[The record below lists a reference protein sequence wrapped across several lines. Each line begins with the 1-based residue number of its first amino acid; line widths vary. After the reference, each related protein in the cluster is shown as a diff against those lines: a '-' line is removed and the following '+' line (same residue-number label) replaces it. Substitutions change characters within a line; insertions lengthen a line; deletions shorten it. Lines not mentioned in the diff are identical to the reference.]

1 LKTGWK
7 PDLDK
12 RLIVIA
18 APPKDLDA
26 EFATA
31 VKEGLSASQKTLPS
45 RFFYDFKGSELFEQI
60 TDLPE
65 YYLTRT
71 EASLFGTVTP
81 DIIGA
86 FEKPLTIVEFGSG
99 SSKKTRLLIEAA
111 LHSQKHLD
119 YVAIDIA
126 ADFLIDASRK
136 LLEDYPA
143 LSVTAIAAEYFE
155 ALRLLPESEDSRMF
169 LFLGS
174 NIGNFEDDA
183 AVNFLLRIREQM
195 KPKDALLVGID
206 IAKNPNVIYQAY
218 NDSAHVTR
226 DFNKNL
232 LVRINR
238 ELGANFDLESFE
250 HEAPYDAETGH
261 IEMRLVSLKDQ
272 DVYVSKL
279 GKSFHFR
286 AGEYIHTE
294 ISRKY
299 SESGFTAIAERAGYA
314 IDQCWFDSKRWFGLF
329 LLRPS
334 K

>member
-1 LKTGWK
+1 METSCK
-7 PDLDK
+7 PDIDK

-26 EFATA
+26 EFASA
-31 VKEGLSASQKTLPS
+31 VEEGLSASQKTLPS
-45 RFFYDFKGSELFEQI
+45 RFFYDFEGSELFEKI
-60 TDLPE
+60 TELPE

-86 FEKPLTIVEFGSG
+86 FEKPLAIVEFGSG

-111 LHSQKHLD
+111 LRVQSHLE

-126 ADFLIDASRK
+126 TDFLVDASRK

-143 LSVTAIAAEYFE
+143 LSVTAIAAEYYE
-155 ALRLLPESEDSRMF
+155 ALRLLPESTESRMF

-174 NIGNFEDDA
+174 NIGNFEDDEA
-183 AVNFLLRIREQM
+183 ADFLLHIREQM
-195 KPKDALLVGID
+195 KPKDALLIGID
-206 IAKNPNVIYQAY
+206 IAKDPGVIFQAY
-218 NDSAHVTR
+218 NDAANVTR

-232 LVRINR
+232 LARINR
-238 ELGANFDLESFE
+238 ELGANFDLEGFE

-272 DVYVSKL
+272 DVHVAKL

-299 SESGFTAIAERAGYA
+299 SESGFTIISERAGYA